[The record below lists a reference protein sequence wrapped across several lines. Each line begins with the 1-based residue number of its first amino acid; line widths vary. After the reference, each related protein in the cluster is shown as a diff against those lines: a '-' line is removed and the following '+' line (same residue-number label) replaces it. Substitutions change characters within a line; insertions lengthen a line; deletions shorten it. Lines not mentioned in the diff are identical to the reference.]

1 MSKSFREKPFGVWR
15 LKAPRLLHRFLRR
28 KDGATAVE
36 FGLVALPFLMLLF
49 AIIETA
55 LIFFAQQTLETAVA
69 DSARLVL
76 TGQVQKVNKDDLKK
90 QGLTE
95 LGNFKK
101 EVCARIYALFECD
114 AAATG
119 GLIVD
124 VRAGQSFDGVNPP
137 KMDTPDDVAAVRKN
151 PSYQPGGPGAI
162 VAVRLIYE
170 WPVLT
175 WDWLNLSPLNNG
187 KRLLI
192 ATAVFRNEPF
202 PPPAP

>member
-1 MSKSFREKPFGVWR
+1 MSKTFRQKSFGVLR
-15 LKAPRLLHRFLRR
+15 PNVPRLLRRFLRR

-36 FGLVALPFLMLLF
+36 FGLVALPFLLLLF

-76 TGQVQKVNKDDLKK
+76 TGQAQKVKEGPK
-90 QGLTE
+90 E
-95 LGNFKK
+95 LGVNFKK
-101 EVCARIYALFECD
+101 EVCARIYGLFDCSAGE
-114 AAATG
+114 TG

-124 VRAGQSFDGVNPP
+124 VRSGQSFDGVNPP
-137 KMDTPDDVAAVRKN
+137 TLDTPEAVTALRKS

-175 WDWLNLSPLNNG
+175 WDWLNLSPMNNG

-202 PPPAP
+202 PP

>member
-1 MSKSFREKPFGVWR
+1 MSEDDSRNKNPLTIALGKRRVCCAGSCAARMVR
-15 LKAPRLLHRFLRR
+15 RRSNSALLRCPSL
-28 KDGATAVE
+28 
-36 FGLVALPFLMLLF
+36 LLMF

-69 DSARLVL
+69 DLARLVL
-76 TGQVQKVNKDDLKK
+76 TGQAQKR
-90 QGLTE
+90 QGRPERTGRQFLE
-95 LGNFKK
+95 
-101 EVCARIYALFECD
+101 EVCARC
-114 AAATG
+114 TG
-119 GLIVD
+119 YLRLQRRRDRWTLVD
-124 VRAGQSFDGVNPP
+124 VRSGQSFDGVNAPTL
-137 KMDTPDDVAAVRKN
+137 DTPEAVTALRKS

-175 WDWLNLSPLNNG
+175 WDWLNLSPMNNG

-202 PPPAP
+202 PP